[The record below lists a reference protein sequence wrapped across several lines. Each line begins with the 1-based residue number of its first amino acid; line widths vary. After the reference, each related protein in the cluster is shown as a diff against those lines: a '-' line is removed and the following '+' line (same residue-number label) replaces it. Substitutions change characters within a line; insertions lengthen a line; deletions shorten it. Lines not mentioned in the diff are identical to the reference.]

1 MNVILNI
8 NMGKT
13 DYLTTNV
20 NTDAIFDHIIIKTV
34 EEFKYHR

>member
-13 DYLTTNV
+13 DYLTNV